1 VEETLEDSELMEE
14 HETDTSAHRE
24 PAENA
29 QAEESDSGQNP
40 EEDSSLLAMV
50 REEVERRVAE
60 LIPARRE
67 SPRQEAAHSRLSA
80 SDYLRLGYGVRS
92 PHT

>member
-1 VEETLEDSELMEE
+1 MEETLENGEMMEE
-14 HETDTSAHRE
+14 HETDTGAHQE
-24 PAENA
+24 SAENA

-40 EEDSSLLAMV
+40 EGDSALLEMV
-50 REEVERRVAE
+50 RAEVEKRVAE

-67 SPRQEAAHSRLSA
+67 SPRQEAARSHLSA
-80 SDYLRLGYGVRS
+80 GDYLRLGYGVRS